1 MITDYDIFKDKENGC
16 FQLSTHSVSYAI
28 EFDNEEKENIFLE
41 AVSLLQE
48 KEDLSLSQLTKA
60 LTKTANKDMVLEVL
74 SNLADFDLLPT
85 EWAKELGVD
94 TSSVYTDKKFSELD
108 TKTIVIIGDSPLST
122 RLHKELSDSYYK
134 PVLHHKKTKDLTI
147 DSIQSLIKQ
156 ADLVVLDSNQWSP
169 YHIELVNKIALDENK
184 PWLFIG
190 GIDSGQLKIG
200 PLFYGKETGCYNCLI
215 SRVKSN
221 HEYPTF
227 FNSYEQ
233 HLKENKKASKP
244 DKFVHEETM
253 YSVLANMAMLEI
265 FKFFESW
272 AIPST
277 FKTLLTMDIFNMNI
291 QKHNL
296 LKKPYC
302 EVCHPKL
309 EYSASAW
316 LESVTLK

>member
-1 MITDYDIFKDKENGC
+1 M
-16 FQLSTHSVSYAI
+16 
-28 EFDNEEKENIFLE
+28 
-41 AVSLLQE
+41 
-48 KEDLSLSQLTKA
+48 
-60 LTKTANKDMVLEVL
+60 
-74 SNLADFDLLPT
+74 
-85 EWAKELGVD
+85 
-94 TSSVYTDKKFSELD
+94 SE
-108 TKTIVIIGDSPLST
+108 
-122 RLHKELSDSYYK
+122 SYYK
-134 PVLHHKKTKDLTI
+134 PILHHKKTHTLTV
-147 DSIQSLIKQ
+147 DDIQKLVKQ
-156 ADLVVLDSNQWSP
+156 ADLIVLDSNQWSP
-169 YHIELVNKIALDENK
+169 YHIELVNKIALEENK

-190 GIDSGQLKIG
+190 GINSGQLKIG

-215 SRVKSN
+215 SRIKSN

-227 FNSYEQ
+227 FNSYEEY
-233 HLKENKKASKP
+233 LKSNKIASKP

-253 YSVLANMAMLEI
+253 YSLLANMAMLEI

-277 FKTLLTMDIFNMNI
+277 FKTLLTIDIFNMNI
-291 QKHNL
+291 QKHFL